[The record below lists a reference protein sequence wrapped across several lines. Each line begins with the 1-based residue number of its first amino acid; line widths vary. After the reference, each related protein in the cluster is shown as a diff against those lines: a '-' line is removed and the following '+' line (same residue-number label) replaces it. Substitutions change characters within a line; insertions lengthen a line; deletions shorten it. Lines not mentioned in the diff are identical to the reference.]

1 MTSPFLA
8 SAEAKATGSKE
19 QRRDD
24 WRSNTKERLYL
35 AEIKQFCNY
44 YMVIA
49 DKLKMSYEMS
59 NAGEFDELISKEE
72 LDQIDKTKDLF
83 NRQYQSMLLD
93 HRQSVL
99 PFLDLVLVEVI
110 DNDTVPTNLLK
121 VTIKILTRVFKLV
134 EPTTNLV
141 KSQLRTADGEVKLE
155 LYDASYIL

>member
-1 MTSPFLA
+1 MHRFEAVVEEREGGSSGA
-8 SAEAKATGSKE
+8 AESEETNRMMQA
-19 QRRDD
+19 R
-24 WRSNTKERLYL
+24 ERMYL

-59 NAGEFDELISKEE
+59 SAGEFDELISKEE

-83 NRQYQSMLLD
+83 NRQYQSMLMD
-93 HRQSVL
+93 HKQSIL

-121 VTIKILTRVFKLV
+121 VTIKILTRIFELV
-134 EPTTNLV
+134 DP
-141 KSQLRTADGEVKLE
+141 
-155 LYDASYIL
+155 

>member
-1 MTSPFLA
+1 
-8 SAEAKATGSKE
+8 
-19 QRRDD
+19 
-24 WRSNTKERLYL
+24 L